1 MSIYEDDL
9 IERVGM
15 SQQEACD
22 ELEIEQFKANL
33 SIINEDNIHAAFEVY
48 TKAEIVQMILNDDVA
63 IRVDEC
69 EISQCVIQLELVK
82 NEGVV
87 YGILFNGASVEFAL
101 KEIANQK
108 LNNLL
113 ALYEISA

>member
-48 TKAEIVQMILNDDVA
+48 SKAEIVQMILNDDVA
-63 IRVDEC
+63 IKVDGY

-82 NEGVV
+82 NEGIV

-101 KEIANQK
+101 KEMTNQK

-113 ALYEISA
+113 ADYEISA

>member
-63 IRVDEC
+63 IKVGGC
-69 EISQCVIQLELVK
+69 EISHESIFDSLGAVIYDGVLE
-82 NEGVV
+82 
-87 YGILFNGASVEFAL
+87 
-101 KEIANQK
+101 EITIQK

-113 ALYEISA
+113 ADYEISA